1 MAVSGTGLS
10 GQPGVLS
17 MRPKVLVADDQED
30 VRVALDL
37 LLKGE
42 GFEVTTVDSPA
53 AALAALGV
61 QRYDAA
67 LVDLNYTRDTTSG
80 AEGLDLLHHV
90 RTSHPGVPLLV
101 MTAWGTL
108 ELAVTAMK
116 RGARD
121 FVLKPWDNATLVQ
134 ALRTQIGSLPRA
146 AQDLELARRV
156 QRELLPRS
164 EPRLPT
170 LELGS
175 RCVQAGAVGGDA
187 YDFIEIGAGRLG
199 IALADA
205 SGKGVSAALLVANL
219 IGCLRAGAARAAA
232 DLAGMLA
239 AVNRQFLASTAPEHY
254 ATLFFGVY
262 DDATRRLRYANCGH
276 NPPLLRRAVGAL
288 EWLASTA
295 PVVGLLS
302 EWRCEVAELRLEPGD
317 TLLVYSD
324 GLSDAASPADEPF
337 GEARLA
343 AARHAGAALPAAA
356 LRDSLLEQVSRF
368 APGEDEDDRTLIVAR
383 AL

>member
-1 MAVSGTGLS
+1 M
-10 GQPGVLS
+10 QPAMLA
-17 MRPKVLVADDQED
+17 MRPKILIADDQED

-53 AALAALGV
+53 AALTALGER
-61 QRYDAA
+61 RYDAA

-90 RTSHPGVPLLV
+90 RASHPGVPLLV

-121 FVLKPWDNATLVQ
+121 FVLKPWDNATLVR

-146 AQDLELARRV
+146 AHDLELARRV
-156 QRELLPRS
+156 QGELLPRRV
-164 EPRLPT
+164 PVLRT
-170 LELGS
+170 LELGA

-187 YDFIEIGAGRLG
+187 YDFVEVGPGLTG

-205 SGKGVSAALLVANL
+205 SGKGVSAALLMANL
-219 IGCLRAGAARAAA
+219 IGSLRAGSASAGQ
-232 DLAGMLA
+232 DLAGMLH

-254 ATLFFGVY
+254 ATLFFAVY
-262 DDATRRLRYANCGH
+262 DDGARLLQYANCGH
-276 NPPLLRRAVGAL
+276 NPPLLRRAGGAL
-288 EWLASTA
+288 ERLLPTA
-295 PVVGLLS
+295 PIVGLLS
-302 EWRCEVAELRLEPGD
+302 DWRCEVACLPLLEGD
-317 TLLVYSD
+317 TLLIYSD
-324 GLSDAASPADEPF
+324 GISDAASSDDEAF

-343 AARHAGAALPAAA
+343 AALHAGAALPAVA
-356 LRDSLLEQVSRF
+356 LRDALLEEVARF
-368 APGEDEDDRTLIVAR
+368 APGEDDDDRTLIVAR
-383 AL
+383 AV

>member
-1 MAVSGTGLS
+1 M
-10 GQPGVLS
+10 QPAMLA
-17 MRPKVLVADDQED
+17 MRHKILIADDQED

-53 AALAALGV
+53 AALAALGER
-61 QRYDAA
+61 RYDAA

-80 AEGLDLLHHV
+80 AEGLDLLQHV
-90 RTSHPGVPLLV
+90 RASHPGVPLLV

-121 FVLKPWDNATLVQ
+121 FVLKPWDNATLVR

-146 AQDLELARRV
+146 AHDLELARRV
-156 QRELLPRS
+156 QSELLPRCVPS
-164 EPRLPT
+164 LRT
-170 LELGS
+170 LELAA
-175 RCVQAGAVGGDA
+175 RCVQAGAVGGDG
-187 YDFIEIGAGRLG
+187 YDFVEVAPGRTG

-205 SGKGVSAALLVANL
+205 SGKGVSAALLMANL
-219 IGCLRAGAARAAA
+219 LGCLRAGSARAGR
-232 DLAGMLA
+232 DLAGMLDS
-239 AVNRQFLASTAPEHY
+239 VNHQFLASTAPEHY

-262 DDATRRLRYANCGH
+262 DDATRQLQYANCGH
-276 NPPLLRRAVGAL
+276 NPPLVRRAGGAIERL
-288 EWLASTA
+288 LPTA
-295 PVVGLLS
+295 PVVGLLPD
-302 EWRCEVAELRLEPGD
+302 WRCEAGELRLLEGD

-324 GLSDAASPADEPF
+324 GISDAASPEDEAF

-343 AARHAGAALPAAA
+343 AALQAGASLSAGG
-356 LRDSLLEQVSRF
+356 LRDALLEELARF
-368 APGEDEDDRTLIVAR
+368 APGEDDDDRTLIVAR
-383 AL
+383 AV